1 MGDVAH
7 LSSGSMIDEP
17 SSPKTND
24 YRATAAAIVHDT
36 LVWDNHGCMPVGAPF
51 GTGFL
56 PQLHRYRDA
65 GVNVVSLNVGFG
77 EMDVT
82 DHVQTLASIRRWVSM
97 QPDYMLITTA
107 ADVEIAHQTGR
118 LGICFDIEGA
128 NAIGDQLPLIAAYHD
143 LGVRWMLIAYNQN
156 NRAGGGCQDDD
167 TGLTAFGRDVVREME
182 RVGMVVCGS
191 HTGYRTAADLL
202 GMATKPMIFSHSNA
216 HALVPHPR
224 NIPDDLIKACA
235 QTGGVV
241 GVNGIG
247 LFLGPASENQAELVA
262 RHVDHMVQ
270 LVGPRHVGL
279 GLDYVFDT
287 AELEAYLEKMRPTFP
302 AHLGYDAAIS
312 MVAPEQ
318 LVDVVTC
325 LVRRGYGRHDLEAIL
340 GGNFLRVAHEVW

>member
-107 ADVEIAHQTGR
+107 ADVEIAQIGR
-118 LGICFDIEGA
+118 
-128 NAIGDQLPLIAAYHD
+128 
-143 LGVRWMLIAYNQN
+143 
-156 NRAGGGCQDDD
+156 
-167 TGLTAFGRDVVREME
+167 
-182 RVGMVVCGS
+182 
-191 HTGYRTAADLL
+191 
-202 GMATKPMIFSHSNA
+202 A
-216 HALVPHPR
+216 HV
-224 NIPDDLIKACA
+224 
-235 QTGGVV
+235 
-241 GVNGIG
+241 
-247 LFLGPASENQAELVA
+247 
-262 RHVDHMVQ
+262 
-270 LVGPRHVGL
+270 
-279 GLDYVFDT
+279 
-287 AELEAYLEKMRPTFP
+287 
-302 AHLGYDAAIS
+302 
-312 MVAPEQ
+312 
-318 LVDVVTC
+318 
-325 LVRRGYGRHDLEAIL
+325 
-340 GGNFLRVAHEVW
+340 

>member
-1 MGDVAH
+1 MTTRLAAPTTDADRV
-7 LSSGSMIDEP
+7 
-17 SSPKTND
+17 
-24 YRATAAAIVHDT
+24 TAETIVRNA
-36 LVWDNHGCMPVGAPF
+36 LVWDNHGCMPVGAPY
-51 GTGFL
+51 GDEFL

-65 GVNVVSLNVGFG
+65 GVNVVSLNIGFG

-82 DHVQTLASIRRWVSM
+82 DHIQTLASIRRWVSM
-97 QPDYMLITTA
+97 QPDYMLVATSI
-107 ADVEIAHQTGR
+107 DVETAHRSGR
-118 LGICFDIEGA
+118 LGVCFDIEGA

-191 HTGYRTAADLL
+191 HTGYQTAADLL

-224 NIPDDLIKACA
+224 NIPDNLIKACA

-247 LFLGPASENQAELVA
+247 LFLGPANDNQAELVA
-262 RHVDHMVQ
+262 NHIDHMVQ
-270 LVGPRHVGL
+270 LVGPQHVGL

-287 AELEAYLEKMRPTFP
+287 AELEAYLEKMRATFP

-318 LVDVVTC
+318 LVDIVAC
-325 LVRRGYGRHDLEAIL
+325 LVRRGYDRPDLEAIL
-340 GGNFLRVAHEVW
+340 GGNLLRVAREAW